1 MDLWSCTCN
10 PNFILIIVPVTSS
23 LFSTSIVVE
32 QIERLGLLV
41 NVVFLGDRLTETV
54 RLLESS
60 SKGPY
65 TYDVRSGMGRGS
77 PKSR

>member
-1 MDLWSCTCN
+1 MN
-10 PNFILIIVPVTSS
+10 ILIIFPVTSS

-65 TYDVRSGMGRGS
+65 TYDIRSGMGKGVS
-77 PKSR
+77 KKQMK